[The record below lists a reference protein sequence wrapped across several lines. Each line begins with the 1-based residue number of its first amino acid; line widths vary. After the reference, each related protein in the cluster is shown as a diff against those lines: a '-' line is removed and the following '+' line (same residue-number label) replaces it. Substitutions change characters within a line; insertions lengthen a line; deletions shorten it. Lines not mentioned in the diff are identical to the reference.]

1 MDWLKKTINFKKYL
15 LLALVTITVIE
26 AFFARNSTE
35 ALVYF
40 VILIAS
46 FLNQIMLIMGLKLVF
61 TMQHRK
67 PTPFEM
73 GRAGMLLLGKTVILG
88 IAFYIGILFVRDRII
103 IALFIYTVQLVNLF
117 ISMNRY
123 SLS

>member
-1 MDWLKKTINFKKYL
+1 MDWLKKTINFKKYMI
-15 LLALVTITVIE
+15 LALVTITVIE
-26 AFFARNSTE
+26 VFFARNYTE
-35 ALVYF
+35 GLVYL

-46 FLNQIMLIMGLKLVF
+46 FLNQVMLILGLKVIF
-61 TMQHRK
+61 TMQHRR

-73 GRAGMLLLGKTVILG
+73 GRAAMLLMGKTVILG
-88 IAFYIGILFVRDRII
+88 CAFYIGILFVRDRII

-117 ISMNRY
+117 ISMKKY